1 MKIKTITCHDV
12 YNHGASLQAYALQ
25 TYLESLGHDVEI
37 INYKPPYLSGH
48 YNLWAVNNPVY
59 NKPFI
64 KQAYLL
70 AKIPERIRSLKRKRA
85 FDQFTRR
92 YLKLT
97 RRYCSYEELE
107 ANVPEADI
115 YIAGSDQIWNTLF
128 QNGRDKAFYL
138 AFAPKDKLKISYAAS
153 FSTSDV
159 QDEYRPFVRQ
169 MLKYLDRIS
178 IREKS
183 SLPLLTTLGR
193 PDGIAV
199 CDPVFL
205 LSKEDW
211 RRLLPHNTIN
221 EKYLLVYDTEYSESL
236 KFIALEI
243 ARQKQLHIYNVSA
256 FRLGYV
262 EKNFP
267 HAGPLDFLNLIDGAS
282 YVVSN
287 SFHATAFS
295 LILEKDFCVVK
306 RSENINERMQNLLES
321 YGISNRLVNRND
333 INSSIQPIDFSILR
347 DKLKRD
353 ILQSK
358 AFLAND
364 CIWSN

>member
-59 NKPFI
+59 DKPFI

-70 AKIPERIRSLKRKRA
+70 AKLPGRIRSLKRKRA

-107 ANVPEADI
+107 ANVPKADI

-169 MLKYLDRIS
+169 MLKNLDRVS

-183 SLPLLTTLGR
+183 SLPLLATLGR

-236 KFIALEI
+236 KSVALEI
-243 ARQKQLHIYNVSA
+243 ARQKQLRIYNVSA
-256 FRLGYV
+256 FRFGYA

-267 HAGPLDFLNLIDGAS
+267 YAGPLDFLYLIDGAS

-287 SFHATAFS
+287 SFHATTFS
-295 LILEKDFCVVK
+295 LIFEKDFCTINRK
-306 RSENINERMQNLLES
+306 ENINERMQSLLES
-321 YGISNRLVNRND
+321 YEILNRFVNRDD
-333 INSSIQPIDFSILR
+333 INSSIQPIDFSLLR

-364 CIWSN
+364 CICSN